1 MTQQPVIQSL
11 CMMNFYKLSS
21 RIRSPITK
29 LNDLT
34 DVKTFTSRV
43 HSEKQRRASFVLT
56 LIIKR
61 FQRQIIFLNQT
72 AMGPL
77 RERKLHFF
85 LAIIIFLTRL
95 PVSLANIAGA
105 WSLSIPLCV
114 STDVRFTSPA
124 SECQKAITLTAR

>member
-1 MTQQPVIQSL
+1 
-11 CMMNFYKLSS
+11 
-21 RIRSPITK
+21 
-29 LNDLT
+29 
-34 DVKTFTSRV
+34 
-43 HSEKQRRASFVLT
+43 
-56 LIIKR
+56 
-61 FQRQIIFLNQT
+61 
-72 AMGPL
+72 MGPL

-124 SECQKAITLTAR
+124 SECQKSHHFNSAVSAVMLRVACLKRFENKASLCVQS